1 MQALLF
7 FAVVLLVESP
17 IIIKL
22 TNRVAPKTFIV
33 DEEDL
38 GNEKLKNT
46 ISKDLYQQIYH
57 SGLQL
62 LNQKYRC

>member
-7 FAVVLLVESP
+7 FAVVLLEESP

-38 GNEKLKNT
+38 GNGELKNK
-46 ISKDLYQQIYH
+46 ISKDLYEQIYH
-57 SGLQL
+57 SDLQIFES
-62 LNQKYRC
+62 KI

>member
-7 FAVVLLVESP
+7 FAVVLLEESP

-38 GNEKLKNT
+38 GNGKLKNK
-46 ISKDLYQQIYH
+46 ISKDLYEQIYH
-57 SGLQL
+57 SGLQIFES
-62 LNQKYRC
+62 KI

>member
-1 MQALLF
+1 MQALLL
-7 FAVVLLVESP
+7 FALVLLEESS

-22 TNRVAPKTFIV
+22 TNRVAPKLFIV

-38 GNEKLKNT
+38 GNGKLKNT
-46 ISKDLYQQIYH
+46 ISKDLHHHIYH

-62 LNQKYRC
+62 FESKI

>member
-1 MQALLF
+1 MQALLL
-7 FAVVLLVESP
+7 VLLEKSY

-22 TNRVAPKTFIV
+22 TNRVAPKTIIV

-38 GNEKLKNT
+38 GNGKLKNM
-46 ISKDLYQQIYH
+46 IFKDLHQDIYH

-62 LNQKYRC
+62 FESKI

>member
-7 FAVVLLVESP
+7 FVLVLLEESP

-22 TNRVAPKTFIV
+22 TSRVVPKAFIV

-38 GNEKLKNT
+38 GNGKLKNT
-46 ISKDLYQQIYH
+46 ISKDLHQPIYY
-57 SGLQL
+57 SGLQFFES
-62 LNQKYRC
+62 KI